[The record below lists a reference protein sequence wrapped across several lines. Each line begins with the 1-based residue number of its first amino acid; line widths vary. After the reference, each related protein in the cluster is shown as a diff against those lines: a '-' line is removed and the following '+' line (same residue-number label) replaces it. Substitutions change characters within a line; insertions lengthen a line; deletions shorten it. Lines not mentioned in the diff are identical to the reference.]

1 MKLNLNTTVWGPSLW
16 RVLHSLSFSIEDG
29 NKNDRKNFLDVLE
42 SLRSL
47 LPCEDCR
54 QHFCAYMKENN
65 PNEAADLAVW
75 TFDFHNAVNTRLGKP
90 QYGFNDVSKLYME
103 NHCDM
108 KCASS
113 RSASSRDKLK
123 HNGEKMDYGMLILLI
138 LLMCISTS
146 FVVVMRSRR

>member
-42 SLRSL
+42 SLQTL

-65 PNEAADLAVW
+65 PNDAEDLAVW
-75 TFDFHNAVNTRLGKP
+75 TFNFHNEVNTRLGKP
-90 QYGFNDVSKLYME
+90 QYAFNDVSKLYMD

-113 RSASSRDKLK
+113 RDKLK
-123 HNGEKMDYGMLILLI
+123 QNGEKMDYGMLILLI
-138 LLMCISTS
+138 LVLCISTS
-146 FVVVMRSRR
+146 FVVLMRSRR